1 MLWRLFLLLFSS
13 LVSCH
18 GAAPPKP
25 VRGTLERLTDRT
37 WTALAATATSDLEFD
52 FSNGLVLLLGGAD
65 GEYIL
70 PSNASRTPIQG
81 GFGRAW
87 WLPSTSNASEPA
99 WEVTADGLISARFT
113 SGSWRIRIQAA
124 NAYLKRHRPRPRADA
139 HGAGFSLDITDG
151 DALMDALSGFYW
163 GTILPCVVENTTA
176 ADYPISEGYVVST
189 LADKY
194 QGTYPDVDH
203 EFQIKGRMALGSS
216 LDLAV
221 VRRMMELQ
229 LRLARED
236 PCQLWRAPCSLQPD
250 GTREYHI
257 RRNSEDAKTNANMF
271 LVTGNVELVESAWLY
286 FARTKDSRWLQ
297 AHIKDIESVL
307 EQVESH
313 IDSLGRL
320 WSDVYYEDQ
329 VMKDGRETLSSA
341 LASHSFDLLA
351 QLEMQLGRN
360 DTARRYELVAQLLQS
375 TLAEPMPVGYWD
387 AAHGRFVDWVDRS
400 GLAHD
405 HIHLLANILP
415 VMFQAATPS
424 QSQSVM
430 EMLEK
435 ELGEFQR
442 FPTFL
447 AARIANY
454 THGEIG
460 DGGPYDL
467 CAAGRYWYWDAA
479 FWSWRR
485 QGGMLLDQLNK
496 VASMGASEDYI
507 MGERYDMDHVYYVD
521 GSPWHGAAHYY
532 EYPCVYAWVLISE
545 YLGVRPTLTADVRVS
560 PMLIDAGT
568 VTLNQSAYRLR
579 YEYRKTHFSL
589 QNLGNDTRSFELNL
603 SALYPGV
610 NLTIRLGKTHN
621 EAPFD
626 GLPVV
631 LEPGASVLLQ
641 PSWSG
646 SEELR

>member
-1 MLWRLFLLLFSS
+1 MLWCLFLLFFSS
-13 LVSCH
+13 LVSCNA
-18 GAAPPKP
+18 AAPPSP
-25 VRGTLERLTDRT
+25 VRGTLLRLADRT
-37 WTALAATATSDLEFD
+37 WTALAATAESDLEFEFPD
-52 FSNGLVLLLGGAD
+52 GLVFLLGGAD
-65 GEYIL
+65 GEYVL
-70 PSNASRTPIQG
+70 PGNASHAPIEG

-87 WLPSTSNASEPA
+87 WLPSASNASEPA
-99 WEVTADGLISARFT
+99 WEVIADGPMSARF
-113 SGSWRIRIQAA
+113 SNGSWRIRIQAA
-124 NAYLKRHRPRPRADA
+124 DVSFTRHRSRPRADA
-139 HGAGFSLDITDG
+139 HGDAFSLDIADG
-151 DALMDALSGFYW
+151 DALMDALAGFYW
-163 GTILPCVVENTTA
+163 GTMLPCVVERTTA
-176 ADYPISEGYVVST
+176 ADYPVSEGYVVST

-221 VRRMMELQ
+221 VRRMIELQ

-250 GTREYHI
+250 GAREYHI
-257 RRNSEDAKTNANMF
+257 RRSSEDAKTNANMF
-271 LVTGNVELVESAWLY
+271 LVTGNIELVENVWLY
-286 FARTKDSRWLQ
+286 VTRSKDYRWLR
-297 AHIKDIESVL
+297 AHIKDVESVL
-307 EQVESH
+307 GQVESH

-351 QLEMQLGRN
+351 QLETQLGRN
-360 DTARRYELVAQLLQS
+360 DTARRYELVAQLLRNA
-375 TLAEPMPVGYWD
+375 LAEPMPVGYWD

-415 VMFQAATPS
+415 VMFGAATPN

-430 EMLEK
+430 ELVER
-435 ELGEFQR
+435 ELDEFQR

-454 THGEIG
+454 THSEIG

-485 QGGMLLDQLNK
+485 QGDMLLDQLNK

-507 MGERYDMDHVYYVD
+507 MGERYDMDYVYYVD

-532 EYPCVYAWVLISE
+532 EYPCVYAWVLIAE
-545 YLGVRPTLTADVRVS
+545 YLGVRPALAADVRVA

-579 YEYRKTHFSL
+579 YEHRQSHFAL
-589 QNLGNDTRSFELNL
+589 QNLGNDARSFEFDL
-603 SALYPGV
+603 SALYPGAK
-610 NLTIRLGKTHN
+610 LTIRLDKAHD
-621 EAPFD
+621 EMPFD

-631 LEPGASVLLQ
+631 LEPGASVILR
-641 PSWSG
+641 PNWSG